1 MYRTY
6 DMINVMTTKDN
17 NKNCTICSNVLT
29 GTQRKYCSKKCSQ
42 IATMEDYKDVY
53 KDLNWVGGPRGRATK
68 SSIKKEEVMVFGQ
81 GHAVLGDYSVDQN
94 ILAIAET
101 NHDLNM
107 EARGDYEQKVV
118 VDGLEQFVK
127 SYNENHET
135 SYGSYAIEANN
146 KKKELDVYF
155 TKTKGKHDKSH

>member
-1 MYRTY
+1 
-6 DMINVMTTKDN
+6 MINVMTTKDN
-17 NKNCTICSNVLT
+17 NKNCATCSNALT
-29 GTQRKYCSKKCSQ
+29 GFQRKYCSQKCNQ
-42 IATMEDYKDVY
+42 IASTYRSMEEYKSVY

-68 SSIKKEEVMVFGQ
+68 SSIKKEEVLVFGE
-81 GHAVLGDYSVDQN
+81 GHAVLGDYNVDQD

-118 VDGLEQFVK
+118 IDGLEQFVK

-135 SYGSYAIEANN
+135 TYGSYAIEANN
-146 KKKELDVYF
+146 KKKELEVYF